1 MTTNHENYWCLSCQS
16 VTVLNEHF
24 KCSNCNSDSVIRQD
38 VITNNPS
45 VQQILNASKAASEA
59 VIKSFAPKVPKLFPF
74 KTLYRVT
81 YGPFYT
87 TLFASS
93 EEEARR
99 IADTNIEITW
109 QLTEGQHVNGYFD
122 FTDMYVEAVDR
133 TKRVLVEEK
142 A

>member
-16 VTVLNEHF
+16 VTVLNARLR
-24 KCSNCNSDSVIRQD
+24 CSNCDSDNVIRQD
-38 VITNNPS
+38 SIMNNPS
-45 VQQILNASKAASEA
+45 VQQILNASRAASDA
-59 VIKSFAPKVPKLFPF
+59 VFKALAPQVSRVFPL

-93 EEEARR
+93 EDEARR

-109 QLTEGQHVNGYFD
+109 QLAEGHVSGYFD
-122 FTDMYVEAVDR
+122 FTDMNVEPVDR
-133 TKRVLVEEK
+133 TKRVLQEEK